1 MVHSGSCDALLEAR
15 FSLLSLGLPALSILE
30 VPTSDFHQETP
41 WTISGDWPV
50 LQCFVAASLGV
61 VNDRV
66 VIDELYQSIQFYN
79 NEDNLTVNKHTL
91 WWEKIVIV

>member
-1 MVHSGSCDALLEAR
+1 
-15 FSLLSLGLPALSILE
+15 
-30 VPTSDFHQETP
+30 
-41 WTISGDWPV
+41 
-50 LQCFVAASLGV
+50 

-79 NEDNLTVNKHTL
+79 TEDNLTVNKHTL